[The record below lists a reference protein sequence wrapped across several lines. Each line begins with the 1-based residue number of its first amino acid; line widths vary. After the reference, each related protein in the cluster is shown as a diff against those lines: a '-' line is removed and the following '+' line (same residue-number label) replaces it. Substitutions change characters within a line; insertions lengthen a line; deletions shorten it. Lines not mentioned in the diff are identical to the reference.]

1 MPRVHHAGGVEA
13 QVVAG
18 HVVAGVVGVVGGQ
31 VVAGLVK
38 TVVGAG
44 VSKMLAI
51 IGAGVGSSSVK
62 KLDGRMGSG
71 GHF

>member
-18 HVVAGVVGVVGGQ
+18 HVVAGVVGVVQ

-44 VSKMLAI
+44 VSKMVAI

>member
-18 HVVAGVVGVVGGQ
+18 HVVAGVVGGQ

-44 VSKMLAI
+44 VSKMVAI